1 MLMPCQTERPA
12 TLWHHLLIM
21 RQDCR
26 NALRMNQT
34 MLLLRAAS
42 RLSEC
47 FGIGLSVHAFFFGGS
62 DVCEWIY
69 LFIDVCVLC
78 LSHSSGLVWPVCKHV
93 CKWAATSLQEWVGNR
108 NAARGG
114 SLPSDAEANGTSRL
128 EQSLRVLLMIS
139 QYNGMWLFFF
149 LFWRVEPQPP
159 FNCSL
164 CIIWS
169 N

>member
-1 MLMPCQTERPA
+1 MHCVWTKQCCSWELPA
-12 TLWHHLLIM
+12 G
-21 RQDCR
+21 
-26 NALRMNQT
+26 
-34 MLLLRAAS
+34 
-42 RLSEC
+42 LSEC

-93 CKWAATSLQEWVGNR
+93 CTWAATSLQEWLGNR

-114 SLPSDAEANGTSRL
+114 SLPRDAEANGTSRL

-139 QYNGMWLFFF
+139 EYNGMWLFFF
-149 LFWRVEPQPP
+149 TCFEELNHNLPLIVAYVLFDLI
-159 FNCSL
+159 NM
-164 CIIWS
+164 II
-169 N
+169 

>member
-1 MLMPCQTERPA
+1 MHCVWTKQCCSCELPA
-12 TLWHHLLIM
+12 G
-21 RQDCR
+21 
-26 NALRMNQT
+26 
-34 MLLLRAAS
+34 
-42 RLSEC
+42 LSEC

-93 CKWAATSLQEWVGNR
+93 CTRAATSLQEWVGNR

-114 SLPSDAEANGTSRL
+114 SLPSDAEANGTCRL

-139 QYNGMWLFFF
+139 QYNGMWLFFTCF
-149 LFWRVEPQPP
+149 EELNHNLPVAYVLFDLI
-159 FNCSL
+159 NM
-164 CIIWS
+164 IK
-169 N
+169 